1 MEVHWCASAQHRV
14 SFLSNS
20 CVAQLLFGWRLF
32 YSPHYSL
39 SYRTKGLQDK
49 LQSFGCQR
57 KSDATFENPEDLGIS
72 LCRLRFEDI
81 WVSLAAPT
89 VCLDY
94 QTKDEGPMTVL
105 GVTIGK
111 AEEHASEPAEACLS
125 DWRRDCDAIVLELP
139 GGDQLS
145 ARLRELG
152 ILPGTLIRVLRT
164 GAHLVVQTGD
174 TRLALRRED
183 CDGVRVGAVPAVI

>member
-1 MEVHWCASAQHRV
+1 LAVNGKATQP
-14 SFLSNS
+14 LKI
-20 CVAQLLFGWRLF
+20 L
-32 YSPHYSL
+32 
-39 SYRTKGLQDK
+39 RTQV
-49 LQSFGCQR
+49 
-57 KSDATFENPEDLGIS
+57 S

-81 WVSLAAPT
+81 WVSLAEPT

-94 QTKDEGPMTVL
+94 QTKDEDPMTVL

-125 DWRRDCDAIVLELP
+125 DWRRDCNAIVLELP

>member
-1 MEVHWCASAQHRV
+1 MVGACFINRIEVYHTEPTDCK
-14 SFLSNS
+14 LNYN
-20 CVAQLLFGWRLF
+20 RLAVNGKATQ
-32 YSPHYSL
+32 PL
-39 SYRTKGLQDK
+39 KILRTQV
-49 LQSFGCQR
+49 
-57 KSDATFENPEDLGIS
+57 S

-81 WVSLAAPT
+81 WVSLAEPT

-94 QTKDEGPMTVL
+94 QTKDEDPMTVL

-125 DWRRDCDAIVLELP
+125 DWRRDCNAIVLELP